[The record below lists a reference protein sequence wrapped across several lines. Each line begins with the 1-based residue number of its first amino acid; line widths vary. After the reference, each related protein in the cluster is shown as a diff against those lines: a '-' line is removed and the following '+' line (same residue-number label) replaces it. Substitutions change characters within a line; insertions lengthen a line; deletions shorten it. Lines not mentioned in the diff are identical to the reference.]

1 MVTGGGWTGERWAA
15 KQQRLVAGTEKP
27 PPLTRGLKL
36 IRADMTMPIPV
47 APGPQQRIT
56 DRNPRSRVTIAL
68 RTGGGSVV
76 W

>member
-1 MVTGGGWTGERWAA
+1 MGWGAMGRQAA
-15 KQQRLVAGTEKP
+15 EVGRRPPVAGTEKP